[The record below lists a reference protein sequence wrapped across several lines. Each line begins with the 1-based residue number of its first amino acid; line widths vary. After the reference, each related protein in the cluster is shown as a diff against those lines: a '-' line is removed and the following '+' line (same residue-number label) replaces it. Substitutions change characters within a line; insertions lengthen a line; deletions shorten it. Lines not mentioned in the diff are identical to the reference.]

1 MPGQNSSISVMVV
14 RDEQVAPSQE
24 VDTGSAAEQSAAGE
38 AGANPPQATEGGTPR
53 ATELGAP

>member
-1 MPGQNSSISVMVV
+1 MVL

-38 AGANPPQATEGGTPR
+38 AGANPPQATEDGEADPLLKPAGLHAR
-53 ATELGAP
+53 KAILS